1 MIDHLHAIVHTVVRD
16 CILQI
21 FEHLESPMTF
31 ETIKN
36 GFIVKF
42 CVDIGPRGSTGTP
55 EDPEC

>member
-1 MIDHLHAIVHTVVRD
+1 MIDHLHAIVHAVVWD

-36 GFIVKF
+36 EFLVKLR
-42 CVDIGPRGSTGTP
+42 VDIGP
-55 EDPEC
+55 